1 MGTTDSASTEEME
14 LFANPHLGSLQAAF
28 LRSLS
33 NNSTFLSWI
42 VNLRQNGSQSLRGGG
57 NLTSKIHFPSG
68 HKFFSHKISTSL
80 LPHKNKCN
88 YNLNNRQ
95 FCFLLLNDLCFDMG
109 HKRHPLKGMKNFFI

>member
-42 VNLRQNGSQSLRGGG
+42 VNLRQNGSQSLRGGE
-57 NLTSKIHFPSG
+57 T
-68 HKFFSHKISTSL
+68 L
-80 LPHKNKCN
+80 LPKYISQVVTNSSHTKLAPHS
-88 YNLNNRQ
+88 YHTR
-95 FCFLLLNDLCFDMG
+95 
-109 HKRHPLKGMKNFFI
+109 ISAIII